1 MGLIERIFKP
11 AVSRRRFL
19 QATATSGAAA
29 TLVGGYTLRET
40 QAQVAPAGKSETKIT
55 KNICGQ
61 CPARC
66 GVDVSVTD
74 GRVHAVYGA
83 DENPIANGKLCPK
96 GHLGTYFLYD
106 PDRFKSPMKR
116 TNPKKGRDEDPK
128 FVPISWDE
136 AFGTV
141 AARLQAL
148 RDKGESHRAAALY
161 GRGWGPADAGLFGP
175 FGKLYGSP
183 NFAIGHA
190 SLCAEGSKRAKKATD
205 GNDSYNSHD
214 YERCNNLLI
223 FGAGFLEAFRPYNH
237 NMQMWGV
244 MRSKSPRTKVTV
256 FEVRLSTTG
265 AAADRNLYVK
275 PGTDGAVALAIAHVM
290 LTEGLWEKTFV
301 GDFADAQNRFK
312 AGEVVD
318 AASFKARW
326 THGLVEWWNAEVK
339 DRTPK
344 WAEGVSGVAA
354 RDIVAVAREFG
365 TTRPAMAI
373 FERGPTSHSNGTY
386 NGMAIHALNA
396 LSGSLFAEGGLAYQ
410 MGAKMGDLPVK
421 YDDFQDDYAKSGDR
435 KKPRID
441 LAGSADWPMAG
452 TMMQEVAKNSLAG
465 KPYKLDTAIFYYT
478 NPIWSAPDT
487 KVWEQALAEVFVVD
501 TSPFPGET
509 AMFADIIMPDHT
521 PFERLQ
527 PVPTYPFQGWPMVAL
542 RVPAIKPLYDTKE
555 FGDIMIGIG
564 KRMKGPMGEYY
575 KAVGSVESIVGHL
588 AKGFADNPGTN
599 GVNSLETWKQKGVW
613 FQKPYHW
620 RQVRG
625 EFFEW
630 DGQGHNK
637 PMKPEEVKAK
647 LLKTPSGKFE
657 FKSGLLEANA
667 EYINK
672 KMGVAADRV
681 GFPQWVEP
689 RHSGAGD
696 LYLVTPKTALHAE
709 GRGGNIP
716 HAIALAQPSLGGRNT
731 VYLEINPETAKKR
744 GIKNNELVRIKSPLG
759 TIEAIARHTEGARPD
774 TVVLPMEHGH
784 WAGGR
789 WAKKRLPGHAGD
801 ITANQSDAI
810 SGLASY
816 YTGKVSVERA

>member
-1 MGLIERIFKP
+1 MEFLKSR
-11 AVSRRRFL
+11 VTRRRFL
-19 QATATSGAAA
+19 QASGAAGVGLN
-29 TLVGGYTLRET
+29 TLQLGPVPEA
-40 QAQVAPAGKSETKIT
+40 QAQAAAGASTIT

-66 GVDVSVTD
+66 GVDVYVNN

-83 DENPIANGKLCPK
+83 VENPIANGKLCPK
-96 GHLGTYFLYD
+96 GPQGAYFLYD
-106 PDRFKSPMKR
+106 PDRFKGPMKR
-116 TNPKKGRDEDPK
+116 TNPKKGRNEDPK
-128 FVPISWDE
+128 FVPVSWDE
-136 AFGTV
+136 AFNTV

-214 YERCNNLLI
+214 YEHCNNLLI
-223 FGAGFLEAFRPYNH
+223 FGAAFLEAFRPYNH

-244 MRSKSPRTKVTV
+244 MRTKSPKTRVTV
-256 FEVRLSTTG
+256 FEVRLSPTG
-265 AAADRNLYVK
+265 AAADRNIYVK
-275 PGTDGAVALAIAHVM
+275 PGTDGAVALAIAHVI
-290 LTEGLWEKTFV
+290 LTEGLWEKSFV
-301 GDFADAQNRFK
+301 GDFADGANQFK
-312 AGEVVD
+312 SGQAID
-318 AASFKARW
+318 PASFKQKW
-326 THGLVEWWNAEVK
+326 VHGLPEWWNAEVK

-344 WAEGVSGVAA
+344 WAEGVSGVEAK
-354 RDIVAVAREFG
+354 DIVAVAREFG

-386 NGMAIHALNA
+386 NGMCIHALNA
-396 LSGSLFAEGGLAYQ
+396 LSGSLFAKGGLAYQ
-410 MGAKMGDLPVK
+410 MGAKLGALPVK
-421 YDDFQDDYAKSGDR
+421 PDDFMDDYAKSGDR

-478 NPIWSAPDT
+478 NPIWTAPDT
-487 KVWEQALAEVFVVD
+487 KVWEQALADVFVVD

-509 AMFADIIMPDHT
+509 AMFADIVMPDHT

-542 RVPAIKPLYDTKE
+542 RVPAVKPLYDTKE

-564 KRMKGPMGEYY
+564 KRIKGPMGEYF
-575 KAVGSVESIVGHL
+575 KALDSVEKMVGYL
-588 AKGFADNPGTN
+588 AKGFEANPGTN
-599 GVNSLETWKQKGVW
+599 GVTNLETWKQKGVW
-613 FQKPYHW
+613 FQKPYLW
-620 RQVRG
+620 QQRNG
-625 EFFEW
+625 EFYEW
-630 DGQGHNK
+630 DGKAHAK
-637 PMKPEEVKAK
+637 LMKPEEVKEK
-647 LLKTPSGKFE
+647 LLQTPSGKFE
-657 FKSGLLEANA
+657 FKSGFLEAKA

-672 KMGVAADRV
+672 KMGLPVERV

-689 RHSGAGD
+689 KFTGGGD
-696 LYLVTPKTALHAE
+696 LHLVTPKTANHAE

-716 HAIALAQPSLGGRNT
+716 FAIALQQPSVGGRNT

-744 GIKNNELVRIKSPLG
+744 NIGNGDKVRIKSPLAA
-759 TIEAIARHTEGARPD
+759 IEAIARYYEGVRPD

-789 WAKKRLPGHAGD
+789 WAKGRLPGHSGD
-801 ITANQSDAI
+801 ITANQSDPI

-816 YTGKVSVERA
+816 YTGKVTVERA